1 MSHNEIAKK
10 CQSFLE
16 QKGFIIEPSLQD
28 AIYDFSEVVADMS
41 VLTYQMSEKEL
52 QDWFAN
58 YVWNRSWTNKELQDT
73 LTKQGKN
80 LK

>member
-16 QKGFIIEPSLQD
+16 QKGFVVELSLQT
-28 AIYDFSEVVADMS
+28 AIYDFSQVVADMS
-41 VLTYQMSEKEL
+41 VLTYQMSGEEL
-52 QDWFAN
+52 QKWFAN
-58 YVWNRSWTNKELQDT
+58 YVWNRSWTDKELQAT
-73 LTKQGKN
+73 LAKQGKN